1 MNLSR
6 QPGIAHDTGQDGID
20 LRDATAVRHIL
31 TTINAGQCAAA
42 SMARG

>member
-20 LRDATAVRHIL
+20 PRDAGALQDIL
-31 TTINAGQCAAA
+31 TTINAGQCAAV